1 MSTDLRFGKIFGY
14 WTDRRLYTNYDARN
28 IAETE
33 LKMENK
39 TQKSLYEVSSIELI
53 KIDERDVIATS
64 GGNSSG
70 GSGSWNGFID
80 PSGWI

>member
-1 MSTDLRFGKIFGY
+1 
-14 WTDRRLYTNYDARN
+14 
-28 IAETE
+28 
-33 LKMENK
+33 MENK
-39 TQKSLYEVSSIELI
+39 TKKSLYEVPSIELI

-64 GGNSSG
+64 GGNSNS